1 MSRPIS
7 SDRSAGFML
16 VEVVIALAI
25 AALVFGFAFRA
36 LSGAFDRLGKDRNS
50 MKALLLAE
58 STLDRVGHDIALG
71 PAESS
76 GSTKDG
82 FSWLV
87 QSAPY
92 TGDPIA
98 SSGPLMG
105 YVVRVTVLWKERTNA
120 RQVQLT
126 TLRLAYR
133 ERDS

>member
-1 MSRPIS
+1 MTRPTPP
-7 SDRSAGFML
+7 DRSAGFML

-36 LSGAFDRLGKDRNS
+36 LSGAFDRLGKDQHS

-58 STLDRVGHDIALG
+58 STLDRVGHDIALDS
-71 PAESS
+71 AESN

-92 TGDPIA
+92 AGDPIA

-105 YVVRVTVLWKERTNA
+105 YIVRVTVLWKERSNA

-133 ERDS
+133 DRGS

>member
-1 MSRPIS
+1 MTRPVA

-36 LSGAFDRLGKDRNS
+36 LSGAFDRLGKDQNS
-50 MKALLLAE
+50 MTALVLAE
-58 STLDRVGHDIALG
+58 STLDRVGHDIALNS
-71 PAESS
+71 PESS

-92 TGDPIA
+92 TDDRIA
-98 SSGPLMG
+98 SAGPLMG
-105 YVVRVTVLWKERTNA
+105 YVVRVTVLWKERAT
-120 RQVQLT
+120 RG
-126 TLRLAYR
+126 RC
-133 ERDS
+133 S